1 MLAWIPF
8 AVPSRMALVE
18 ERWFPSSTE
27 PPSRIGNTFL
37 VRHGVPEDFASAVA
51 PLPVAFA
58 TRNDSPARTF
68 ENGAIAARLSG
79 MVGTV
84 DWSLYHY
91 TGQET
96 GPNLDLKATLLLD
109 ANLNGRVESALE
121 QTTSTIHMTGGD
133 LAVVLGP
140 IAVRAEVAHF
150 LDRPYLRVP
159 GDLLDESDF
168 GSLLSKLDP
177 DGNGIPNS
185 GRYPVPLGDLFSQ
198 QNAVEWG
205 IGADTVWRG
214 FRPLVQV
221 SQVIITDSA
230 PRLMISNPETRLV
243 GRLEKQWLADRL
255 TTEVQAFWA
264 MERDSWFV
272 RPEVSYLVLDDLRV
286 GVGYLAIGGPAD
298 SLIGQFAHND
308 EVLFLTRWSF

>member
-1 MLAWIPF
+1 
-8 AVPSRMALVE
+8 
-18 ERWFPSSTE
+18 
-27 PPSRIGNTFL
+27 
-37 VRHGVPEDFASAVA
+37 
-51 PLPVAFA
+51 
-58 TRNDSPARTF
+58 
-68 ENGAIAARLSG
+68 
-79 MVGTV
+79 
-84 DWSLYHY
+84 
-91 TGQET
+91 
-96 GPNLDLKATLLLD
+96 
-109 ANLNGRVESALE
+109 
-121 QTTSTIHMTGGD
+121 
-133 LAVVLGP
+133 
-140 IAVRAEVAHF
+140 
-150 LDRPYLRVP
+150 
-159 GDLLDESDF
+159 
-168 GSLLSKLDP
+168 
-177 DGNGIPNS
+177 
-185 GRYPVPLGDLFSQ
+185 VPLGDLFSQ